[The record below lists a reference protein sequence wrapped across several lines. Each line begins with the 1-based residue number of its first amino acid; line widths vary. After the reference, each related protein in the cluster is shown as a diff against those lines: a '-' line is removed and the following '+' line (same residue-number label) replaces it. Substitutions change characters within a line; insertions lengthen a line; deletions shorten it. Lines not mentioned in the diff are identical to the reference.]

1 MSRKRDTPALD
12 PATGKALPD
21 GVADRAWS
29 LRHARGPSVD
39 SVDEPP
45 IHLPA
50 HFEGGSVCES
60 GGHWFLRVAQFP
72 LATGVPVG
80 AFFVGAVVAG
90 VWTASPLCNVSGGL
104 SIT

>member
-12 PATGKALPD
+12 PATGKPLPD
-21 GVADRAWS
+21 GVAHHAWS
-29 LRHARGPSVD
+29 LRHVRGPSVD
-39 SVDEPP
+39 FVDELP
-45 IHLPA
+45 IHLP
-50 HFEGGSVCES
+50 EGGSVSES
-60 GGHWFLRVAQFP
+60 VGGHRFLGVAQFP

-90 VWTASPLCNVSGGL
+90 GWTASPLCNVSGGL